1 MTEVYKIIKI
11 NLYNLILMTKTIKTR
26 RYAKNIY
33 LGNKKTKKHNK
44 KTKKHNKRTKKH
56 NKKTKKHKKYNYDFS
71 KIHPASII
79 L

>member
-44 KTKKHNKRTKKH
+44 RTKKH

>member
-1 MTEVYKIIKI
+1 
-11 NLYNLILMTKTIKTR
+11 MTKTIKTR

-33 LGNKKTKKHNK
+33 LGNK

>member
-44 KTKKHNKRTKKH
+44 KTKKH
-56 NKKTKKHKKYNYDFS
+56 KKYNYDFS

>member
-11 NLYNLILMTKTIKTR
+11 IYNLILMSKTIKTR

-33 LGNKKTKKHNK
+33 LGNKR
-44 KTKKHNKRTKKH
+44 TKKHNKR
-56 NKKTKKHKKYNYDFS
+56 TKKHKKYNYDFS

>member
-44 KTKKHNKRTKKH
+44 R
-56 NKKTKKHKKYNYDFS
+56 TKKHKKYNYDFS